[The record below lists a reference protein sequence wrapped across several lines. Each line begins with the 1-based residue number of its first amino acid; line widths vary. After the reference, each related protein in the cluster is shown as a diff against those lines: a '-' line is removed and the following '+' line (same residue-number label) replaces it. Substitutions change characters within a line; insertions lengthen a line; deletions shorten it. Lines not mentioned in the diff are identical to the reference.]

1 MEETYTPLYY
11 NGPTQVKY
19 YDIRQKKYHGGI
31 AYRDFIISG
40 IGEVLVTDLVVRHAY
55 EDGIKIDDA
64 VIELE
69 WLNIDGYIWT
79 SILEQK

>member
-1 MEETYTPLYY
+1 MPEHYTPLYY

-19 YDIRQKKYHGGI
+19 FDPRDQKYHGGI

-40 IGEVLVTDLVVRHAY
+40 IGEVLITDLVVKHAY
-55 EDGIKIDDA
+55 EAGIKMDDA